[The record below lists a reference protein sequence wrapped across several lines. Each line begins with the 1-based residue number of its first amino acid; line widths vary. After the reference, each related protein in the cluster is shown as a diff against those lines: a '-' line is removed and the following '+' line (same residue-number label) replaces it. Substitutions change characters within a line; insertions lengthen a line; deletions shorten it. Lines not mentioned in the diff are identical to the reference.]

1 MFICFN
7 LACTLVYKNHCGNNF
22 GNSFNERSLQY
33 KSVMKIK
40 HQILIGYLLSHLP
53 MKNCQ
58 MLFILKHFDQ
68 SIFKLFSDLLSRIL
82 FAIYIFLSSVF
93 LSLFLAILLWKTDQT
108 HALFQPTCLI
118 FCMSLANWQRNR
130 NKKVELK
137 GFQSK
142 K

>member
-1 MFICFN
+1 MITQNLGLICFYVGLSGLFNVNGKLRVFLCFLCLFICFN

-58 MLFILKHFDQ
+58 MLFILKHFDP

-93 LSLFLAILLWKTDQT
+93 LSLFLAILL
-108 HALFQPTCLI
+108 
-118 FCMSLANWQRNR
+118 
-130 NKKVELK
+130 
-137 GFQSK
+137 
-142 K
+142 